1 MSTIY
6 DALMKAESDRL
17 KRLEGRDAE
26 RRDVE
31 RNADPS
37 PKVSAI
43 EVEEA
48 EVVSPVVEAPEV
60 EIAAAEA
67 PVVEVPEVETRD
79 RVDAKLL
86 PVAVKTHDTAEV
98 TEQLYPLYQSL
109 ASVAT
114 TQGMVLTFVGAGPN
128 EGVSTLTREFA
139 KLSGLVLGH
148 RVLLLDGDHGNGR
161 HGEHLGVEV
170 FDDFAAVAE
179 GRKKL
184 SDAIVTVSQNELSFG
199 AISLNGTFTAR
210 IAARPEF
217 VDIFQSLR
225 KKFDL
230 ILIDAPPVRNSSEAL
245 AYTKVSD
252 GTVLVLQAEATRW
265 QVAKQAKESIERAG
279 GKVIGAILNRKQH
292 HIPDFIYKRL

>member
-17 KRLEGRDAE
+17 KRLEGRDAD
-26 RRDVE
+26 RRDV
-31 RNADPS
+31 PS
-37 PKVSAI
+37 
-43 EVEEA
+43 
-48 EVVSPVVEAPEV
+48 
-60 EIAAAEA
+60 AEA
-67 PVVEVPEVETRD
+67 DARKVESEEVASPSVEVPEAEAPSVEAPLVEAPGGDSSDPIDER
-79 RVDAKLL
+79 LL
-86 PVAVKTHDTAEV
+86 PVAVKTHDTADV

-114 TQGMVLTFVGAGPN
+114 SQGMVLTFVGAGPN

-161 HGEHLGVEV
+161 HAEHFGVEIY
-170 FDDFAAVAE
+170 DDFAAVAE

-210 IAARPEF
+210 VAARPEF
-217 VDIFQSLR
+217 VDVFNTLR

-230 ILIDAPPVRNSSEAL
+230 ILIDAPPLRNSSEAL
-245 AYTKVSD
+245 AYTQVSD
-252 GTVLVLQAEATRW
+252 GAVLVIQAESTRW
-265 QVAKQAKESIERAG
+265 QVAKQAKEKIEKAG

-292 HIPDFIYKRL
+292 HIPEFIYKRL